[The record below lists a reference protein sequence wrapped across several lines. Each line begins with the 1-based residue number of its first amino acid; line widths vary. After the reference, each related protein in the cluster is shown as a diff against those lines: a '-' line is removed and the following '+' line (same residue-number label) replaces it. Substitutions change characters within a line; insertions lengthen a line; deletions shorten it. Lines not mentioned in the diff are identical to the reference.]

1 MGETSTT
8 SSTSSVFATT
18 SESPSPG
25 TTATTMV
32 PNPTTTMNQQTIM
45 TTQPSMSQDTDVTV
59 VQDIDDTTTDIPMM
73 LEAMGKENLQEI
85 LIEDYQEGFI
95 PDDSNYSTDYS
106 DEEDLETEEET
117 VEELRRRLLKV
128 DYSGESM
135 NACPVKEEV
144 FAPS

>member
-1 MGETSTT
+1 MHTEFYSLNFL
-8 SSTSSVFATT
+8 SATT

-73 LEAMGKENLQEI
+73 LEAMGKGWL
-85 LIEDYQEGFI
+85 LSEGFHI
-95 PDDSNYSTDYS
+95 SVRV
-106 DEEDLETEEET
+106 LI
-117 VEELRRRLLKV
+117 RLSK
-128 DYSGESM
+128 
-135 NACPVKEEV
+135 
-144 FAPS
+144 

>member
-1 MGETSTT
+1 MNSDQVQPKVTSY
-8 SSTSSVFATT
+8 SLNFISATT

-73 LEAMGKENLQEI
+73 LEAMGKGWLISECILSSFRSSIRLTKCLFTNLAI
-85 LIEDYQEGFI
+85 CIFSCLKLFVM
-95 PDDSNYSTDYS
+95 SNHG
-106 DEEDLETEEET
+106 L
-117 VEELRRRLLKV
+117 LNRRL
-128 DYSGESM
+128 SM
-135 NACPVKEEV
+135 V
-144 FAPS
+144 

>member
-1 MGETSTT
+1 MNLIKICFLS
-8 SSTSSVFATT
+8 ATT

-73 LEAMGKENLQEI
+73 LEAMGKGW
-85 LIEDYQEGFI
+85 LISECIFI
-95 PDDSNYSTDYS
+95 SFRSSIGLTKCLFTKVLFTDRY
-106 DEEDLETEEET
+106 T
-117 VEELRRRLLKV
+117 
-128 DYSGESM
+128 
-135 NACPVKEEV
+135 
-144 FAPS
+144 

>member
-1 MGETSTT
+1 MAETVKVETSTT
-8 SSTSSVFATT
+8 SSTSTVFATT

-85 LIEDYQEGFI
+85 LIEDYPEGFI
-95 PDDSNYSTDYS
+95 PDDTNYSID
-106 DEEDLETEEET
+106 
-117 VEELRRRLLKV
+117 
-128 DYSGESM
+128 
-135 NACPVKEEV
+135 
-144 FAPS
+144 